1 MSRNNNSKGNKN
13 SEYSINQGLTE
24 KLRSLHKTLFFVI
37 SQFIRR
43 KIKDYPIRVMTI
55 TFKDK
60 IPSFLRSDIVYKFQ
74 CGSCNVTYYGKNK
87 RPFKIRM
94 SKILG
99 ISALTGKRVKVMMIP
114 PLQNIFYSAVTHL
127 ILKISQFLQPT
138 IMNLKSR

>member
-55 TFKDK
+55 TFKNK
-60 IPSFLRSDIVYKFQ
+60 IPSFLRSGIVYKFQ
-74 CGSCNVTYYGKNK
+74 CGSCNATHYGKNK

-94 SKILG
+94 CKLLG
-99 ISALTGKRVKVMMIP
+99 ISALTGKRIKVMMIP
-114 PLQNIFYSAVTHL
+114 LLNNIFYSAITHL
-127 ILKISQFLQPT
+127 ILKISQFLQPKT
-138 IMNLKSR
+138 MNLKSR

>member
-55 TFKDK
+55 TFKNK
-60 IPSFLRSDIVYKFQ
+60 IPSFLRSGIVYKFQ
-74 CGSCNVTYYGKNK
+74 CGSCNATHYGKNK

-94 SKILG
+94 CELLG
-99 ISALTGKRVKVMMIP
+99 ISALTGKRIKVMMIP
-114 PLQNIFYSAVTHL
+114 LLNNIFYSAITHL
-127 ILKISQFLQPT
+127 ILNISQFLQPT
-138 IMNLKSR
+138 TMNLKSR

>member
-74 CGSCNVTYYGKNK
+74 CGSCNGTYYGKNK

-94 SKILG
+94 CELLG

-114 PLQNIFYSAVTHL
+114 PLNNIFY
-127 ILKISQFLQPT
+127 LQSLT
-138 IMNLKSR
+138 